1 MFSYFKSA
9 IDNIVKTASFFVID
23 EKRFTRD
30 SKFSFKDYVTFF
42 CVNKGTSNQADLED
56 FIEDDFTNNL
66 ETITRQALSKQ
77 RVFINPLVFKEISK
91 EYLRLIGYNR
101 NNHFFKEY
109 KGFRLYGGDGSDFE
123 IPDFEEVR
131 RDFGIKDTPK
141 YRKPAMAKFSSIMD
155 LLNGFILDGII
166 GNYKQAELPLM
177 HQNLDN
183 IQDLIIPEKSIFIFD
198 RGYNAMELYAHI
210 MSINSY
216 FIVRLKDKSY
226 IDERYT
232 IKEND
237 SEIKIKLT
245 KDRIKKFHNPSLKE
259 EYGKEEHLN
268 LRILTI
274 ELDNGKTETLLT
286 NIFNKEFQIE
296 DFKEL
301 YNLRWGIE
309 TNYNT
314 MKNRLNIENYSG
326 KKRITIE
333 QDIYSKFLKYNVFQH
348 YENYFNLL
356 INRTQRQKG
365 KLGLFKVNQAHLIR
379 KLKKYLPIMILNPT
393 PEIIRTYTKN
403 LIISCT
409 KSPNKSTKK
418 QTTKRNPKKQRKF
431 NLNYR
436 PT

>member
-1 MFSYFKSA
+1 MNPG
-9 IDNIVKTASFFVID
+9 NINSISLLD
-23 EKRFTRD
+23 E
-30 SKFSFKDYVTFF
+30 SLLEPIVS
-42 CVNKGTSNQADLED
+42 KGTRWVLRRERRSNPPDL
-56 FIEDDFTNNL
+56 
-66 ETITRQALSKQ
+66 
-77 RVFINPLVFKEISK
+77 
-91 EYLRLIGYNR
+91 
-101 NNHFFKEY
+101 
-109 KGFRLYGGDGSDFE
+109 SD
-123 IPDFEEVR
+123 
-131 RDFGIKDTPK
+131 
-141 YRKPAMAKFSSIMD
+141 
-155 LLNGFILDGII
+155 
-166 GNYKQAELPLM
+166 
-177 HQNLDN
+177 
-183 IQDLIIPEKSIFIFD
+183 
-198 RGYNAMELYAHI
+198 NAMELYADI

-286 NIFNKEFQIE
+286 NIFNKKFQIE